1 MYLINFKLNQ
11 IKPFIVKYFFLLLL
25 LPFLGCS
32 DFQKVL
38 KADDL
43 SLKNDAAMEYYEQ
56 KKFKKASQLFAQLKD
71 GYRTKPQAE
80 RIIFF
85 YANCLLETKN
95 YILSAY
101 EFETFIKAYPKSQKV
116 DDAYF
121 LMAYSYYKSSPKF
134 SLDQAD
140 TDKALDQI
148 QEFINRYPNSERL
161 RDANSMAE
169 ELRLK
174 KEKKGFEIAKQ
185 YHTIKDYKASIKSL
199 DNFIAD
205 NPGTNFRESALLI
218 QFKSAAT
225 LALNSVDY
233 KKLSRLEDSKS
244 KYENFTRLYPESQY
258 LTEAK
263 KIFDQVVEEIV
274 NFANQ
279 K

>member
-11 IKPFIVKYFFLLLL
+11 IKPFIVKYCFLLLL

-101 EFETFIKAYPKSQKV
+101 EF
-116 DDAYF
+116 
-121 LMAYSYYKSSPKF
+121 
-134 SLDQAD
+134 
-140 TDKALDQI
+140 
-148 QEFINRYPNSERL
+148 
-161 RDANSMAE
+161 
-169 ELRLK
+169 
-174 KEKKGFEIAKQ
+174 
-185 YHTIKDYKASIKSL
+185 
-199 DNFIAD
+199 
-205 NPGTNFRESALLI
+205 
-218 QFKSAAT
+218 
-225 LALNSVDY
+225 
-233 KKLSRLEDSKS
+233 
-244 KYENFTRLYPESQY
+244 
-258 LTEAK
+258 
-263 KIFDQVVEEIV
+263 
-274 NFANQ
+274 
-279 K
+279 

>member
-1 MYLINFKLNQ
+1 
-11 IKPFIVKYFFLLLL
+11 
-25 LPFLGCS
+25 
-32 DFQKVL
+32 
-38 KADDL
+38 
-43 SLKNDAAMEYYEQ
+43 
-56 KKFKKASQLFAQLKD
+56 
-71 GYRTKPQAE
+71 
-80 RIIFF
+80 
-85 YANCLLETKN
+85 
-95 YILSAY
+95 
-101 EFETFIKAYPKSQKV
+101 
-116 DDAYF
+116 
-121 LMAYSYYKSSPKF
+121 
-134 SLDQAD
+134 
-140 TDKALDQI
+140 
-148 QEFINRYPNSERL
+148 
-161 RDANSMAE
+161 MAE

-244 KYENFTRLYPESQY
+244 KYQNFTRLYPESQY